1 MDTEAAEPKIDQFH
15 FVVVNE
21 HILKLNV
28 PVDDVPIV
36 NVDQR
41 LQQLG
46 CYISHLRNRKRV
58 VVLYVLEKRL
68 VACEFY
74 N

>member
-1 MDTEAAEPKIDQFH
+1 MDTEAAEPKINQFH

-36 NVDQR
+36 NVD
-41 LQQLG
+41 
-46 CYISHLRNRKRV
+46 
-58 VVLYVLEKRL
+58 
-68 VACEFY
+68 
-74 N
+74 

>member
-1 MDTEAAEPKIDQFH
+1 MDTEAAEPKINQFH

-28 PVDDVPIV
+28 PVDDVPIM

-41 LQQLG
+41 LKQLG
-46 CYISHLRNRKRV
+46 CYISHLSNSNRI
-58 VVLYVLEKRL
+58 VVLYILKKRL
-68 VACEFY
+68 ISCEFY